1 MDDQSFLDK
10 FKQSLANT
18 SKNYASKGAA
28 IPEPQEENELVINPG
43 LEALIIDSIA
53 FGKNQAYEDILK
65 MANNRICFDYKTG
78 NCDHGYC
85 HAMHEMVIDLEKKQ
99 NERPTE

>member
-1 MDDQSFLDK
+1 MDSQSFLNK
-10 FKQSLANT
+10 FKQSLSEVT
-18 SKNYASKGAA
+18 KNYASRGAA
-28 IPEPQEENELVINPG
+28 IPEPEDEIVINPG
-43 LEALIIDSIA
+43 LEALITDSIA

-85 HAMHEMVIDLEKKQ
+85 HAMHELVIDLEKKQ